1 MSGCPD
7 PGLYVVPTGV
17 RRTADYHSV
26 KTRGLVIQGA
36 DGSFAPT
43 GSVLAAYDEQG
54 HYSPSIDLSLNSVT
68 AVDGT
73 FDDVTL
79 VGPSTAGTLTWT
91 DGLTVNGVPLPN
103 FDPSGNVFQLLDPA
117 AATLPTL
124 IQSYNRLLSVLALRN
139 AFVTIINPSIVFQTH
154 CDIQL
159 VDSSDTTITLSIP
172 VSPAASPLAI
182 VTQLN
187 NQCFAASMPINFYLS
202 PAGTITVTVASGY
215 FYYTDVVDY
224 GGGQRLMNH
233 LGLNALITDAH
244 YTGSHTGVA
253 ITEGRGSED
262 PVPSPPALPVVSDIS
277 DTTFRI
283 SFAPGDPSITYIG
296 IYLGEGSA
304 ALDSWDIIGPSSST
318 YVFED
323 LAPNTVHRA
332 AITYLTTYDES
343 ELSPRVTATTTQT
356 IIYALDVLAS
366 PSTSGLNPPPSTQGY
381 LNGVFWKVCDVS
393 SSIWIPA
400 LVTVDQIKSITLQY
414 YSGYTVGTTV
424 ISNATFSLGRD
435 GPPTIDTTLFTARQ
449 RRVAPAQPGDYYGI
463 GSPIPLFPGP
473 ASYPTGPISISN
485 QERLRNFFGGGT
497 NTIDKTRGIQFYWH
511 VSTSGTLISNS
522 QINKFIINYVA

>member
-26 KTRGLVIQGA
+26 KTRGLVVQGA

-43 GSVLAAYDEQG
+43 GAVLAAYDARG

-68 AVDGT
+68 ALDGT
-73 FDDVTL
+73 FDAVTL
-79 VGPSTAGTLTWT
+79 VGPSSTGVLTWT
-91 DGLTVNGVPLPN
+91 DGLTVNGTPLPD
-103 FDPSGNVFQLLDPA
+103 FDPSGNEFQLLNPSGG
-117 AATLPTL
+117 TLTDL
-124 IQSYNRLLSVLALRN
+124 IMSYNRLLSVLALRN
-139 AFVTIINPSIVFQTH
+139 AFVTITAPTIVFQTH

-159 VDSSDTTITLSIP
+159 VDISDVTTTLSIP
-172 VSPAASPLAI
+172 VSLVANPLAI

-187 NQCFAASMPINFYLS
+187 NQCYAAGMSINFYLA
-202 PAGTITVTVASGY
+202 PAGTITVTGT
-215 FYYTDVVDY
+215 FQYTDVVDY

-233 LGLNALITDAH
+233 LGLNALIPDTL
-244 YTGSHTGVA
+244 YTGSTTGVV

-262 PVPSPPALPVVSDIS
+262 PVPAAPLVPTVDDIS
-277 DTTFRI
+277 NTTFRI
-283 SFAPGDPSITYIG
+283 SFAPGGPTETYIG
-296 IYLGEGSA
+296 IYLGHGTA
-304 ALDSWDIIGPSSST
+304 ALDSWDIIGPSSTT
-318 YVFED
+318 YVFTD

-343 ELSPRVTATTTQT
+343 ELSPLVTATTTQT
-356 IIYALDVLAS
+356 IVNSLDVLAS

-381 LNGVFWKVCDVS
+381 LNGVFWEVCDVS

-414 YSGYTVGTTV
+414 YSGYTADTSV
-424 ISNATFSLGRD
+424 ISDATFRLGRD
-435 GPPTIDTTLFTARQ
+435 AAPASSISLFEARQ

-485 QERLRNFFGGGT
+485 QTRLRNLFGGGT

-511 VSTSGTLISNS
+511 VSTSGTQISNS
-522 QINKFIINYVA
+522 QINKFIINYVV